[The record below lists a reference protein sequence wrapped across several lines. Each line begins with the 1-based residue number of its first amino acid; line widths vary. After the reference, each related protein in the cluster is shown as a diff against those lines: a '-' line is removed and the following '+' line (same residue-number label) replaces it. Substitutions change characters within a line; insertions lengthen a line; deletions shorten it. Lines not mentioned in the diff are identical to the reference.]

1 MVPHSRCG
9 GVDRAAIIRAEEK
22 REWDKHWITRKTMV
36 VVTTE
41 VNIYNNTEDEME
53 ILQRTLTCPQCYS
66 FRTRIAYAFDVLIR

>member
-53 ILQRTLTCPQCYS
+53 IYKGH
-66 FRTRIAYAFDVLIR
+66 